1 MIGVVVLA
9 AGAGRRFSGE
19 HHKLHTE
26 VGGRPLYRWAVAAA
40 VEAALMITVLINID
54 FADPLH
60 RLVFL
65 LAMLTYFTLGLAIV
79 ALGAHVSRVQERM
92 LAALELLRN
101 EKR

>member
-1 MIGVVVLA
+1 MSTSAEQAALA
-9 AGAGRRFSGE
+9 RLDRANRRV
-19 HHKLHTE
+19 TQ
-26 VGGRPLYRWAVAAA
+26 VIIAAAA
-40 VEAALMITVLINID
+40 VEAALLITVLLNID

-92 LAALELLRN
+92 LTALELLRA

>member
-1 MIGVVVLA
+1 MTTSAEQGALA
-9 AGAGRRFSGE
+9 RLDRANRRV
-19 HHKLHTE
+19 TQIII
-26 VGGRPLYRWAVAAA
+26 AAAA
-40 VEAALMITVLINID
+40 VEAALLITVLLNID
-54 FADPLH
+54 FNDPLH

-92 LAALELLRN
+92 LTALELLRS